1 VKNTIRSK
9 RRLCAPTSFWAS
21 LLVSGAVVNC
31 LPLQATPYPAKNR
44 IDPLHEHEV
53 PETVATSATPKE
65 GASVEAAVNLPTGEN
80 VASVADL
87 TLKQEHSATHKVQ
100 SLVVRPL
107 TPTLETDLAKVSAEA
122 PTVDNV
128 ASVAKL
134 TSKQENS
141 KTDKV
146 QSIETI
152 LTTPTLEANPAKVLA
167 EAPTVSDVPSV
178 DDNFSNPAD
187 MDSDGAMSQITNV
200 TQLRDVS
207 PGDWAYEALRSL
219 VERYGCISG
228 YPDKTFRGSRATSRY
243 EFAAGLN
250 ACLQQ
255 VERLISS
262 RTEGLAN
269 RKDLE
274 TLQRLV
280 EEFKPELTRLGT
292 RLDKLDGRT
301 AQIEANQFSTTT
313 KMFGVVNMVPANVFG
328 DKKAVSSGQRPT
340 EDLKSNPT
348 LAYSTY
354 LILNTS
360 FTGKDLLQ
368 TTLAA
373 GNANRF
379 GREITGTDMTAYNS
393 NVGFN
398 TGNNLVLGSVFYQ
411 FPIGD
416 RITGIVSP
424 GTSVS
429 VDFFPTLNPAQ
440 SISAFGQRN
449 AIYGLADYSGGASLR
464 YKPSDLFSFQLGYG
478 DNTFRLSD
486 PKNGI
491 FQDKNSFSALALL
504 TPNKALSVGLVYISY
519 YSAQPGP
526 IINVTGGTGSLFA
539 QAPFGENTPTK
550 VNAFGIQGNYRF
562 NERFSLGGWV
572 GYEKAKADSAGQ
584 VQGVNVAKGNEADIW
599 NWAVTMALR
608 DFGKKGSQFNFIFGT
623 PPWVASNDVASRS
636 DRDRSY
642 HIEASYNYPI
652 NPRISITPGFF
663 VIVNPEHNRNN
674 DPIWLGTIQTTFYF

>member
-1 VKNTIRSK
+1 MKNTIRGKS
-9 RRLCAPTSFWAS
+9 RFCVPTSFWAS

-53 PETVATSATPKE
+53 PENVVTSAVPKE

-80 VASVADL
+80 VASVAEL
-87 TLKQEHSATHKVQ
+87 TLKQENSAPDKVQ
-100 SLVVRPL
+100 SFVVRPL
-107 TPTLETDLAKVSAEA
+107 TPTLKTDLAKVSAEA

-167 EAPTVSDVPSV
+167 EAPIVSDVPSV

-262 RTEGLAN
+262 RTDGLAN

-313 KMFGVVNMVPANVFG
+313 KMFGVVNMFAANVFG
-328 DKKAVSSGQRPT
+328 DKKAVSPGQSQT

-348 LAYSTY
+348 FAHSTS

-368 TTLAA
+368 TILVA

-379 GREITGTDMTAYNS
+379 GREITGTDMTAYN
-393 NVGFN
+393 NNAFN
-398 TGNNLVLGSVFYQ
+398 TGNNLALGSVFYQ

-416 RITGIVSP
+416 RLTGFISP
-424 GTSVS
+424 GTSVAI
-429 VDFFPTLNPAQ
+429 DFFPKLNPAK
-440 SISAFGQRN
+440 SISAFGDRN
-449 AIYGLADYSGGASLR
+449 PVYGLYDFVGGSSVV
-464 YKPSDLFSFQLGYG
+464 YKPSDLITFQAGYG
-478 DNTFRLSD
+478 NR
-486 PKNGI
+486 
-491 FQDKNSFSALALL
+491 SFSLSNPRDGLFQGRDIYGAQVTF
-504 TPNKALSVGLVYISY
+504 TPNKALTAAFMYSHSY
-519 YSAQPGP
+519 VAQAGP
-526 IINVTGGTGSLFA
+526 IINATMGTGSLFA
-539 QAPFGENTPTK
+539 QAPFGENTATK
-550 VNAFGIQGNYRF
+550 MDGFALQAIYRLS
-562 NERFSLGGWV
+562 ERLSLGSWV
-572 GYEKAKADSAGQ
+572 GYIKAKADSAGQ

-608 DFGKKGSQFNFIFGT
+608 DLGKKGSQFNFIFGT
-623 PPWVASNDVASRS
+623 PPWVASNDVTSRS

-642 HIEASYNYPI
+642 HIEASYSYPI

-674 DPIWLGTIQTTFYF
+674 DPIWLGTIKTTFYF